1 MIIDMF
7 LPSFSVNAAVGGVII
22 TGHGRPS
29 FRRSQ
34 YLNRTV
40 LDLVLLVAPLLAPH
54 RPEDTKGN
62 WLSLLV
68 NDDPAPTFSVPP
80 SGDSMSPPPGPSTH
94 RGDAPASPPRQ
105 VAPVR
110 QRRIRGRPVLR
121 RLAARVVVVVRL
133 LLVPITDIDG
143 GRLVLVLTF
152 FRPRILRQRRRH
164 PTEQVGTLGGLD
176 DEDLVALL
184 DVEVAVVDAGAGG
197 CCGSG

>member
-1 MIIDMF
+1 
-7 LPSFSVNAAVGGVII
+7 
-22 TGHGRPS
+22 
-29 FRRSQ
+29 
-34 YLNRTV
+34 
-40 LDLVLLVAPLLAPH
+40 
-54 RPEDTKGN
+54 
-62 WLSLLV
+62 
-68 NDDPAPTFSVPP
+68 
-80 SGDSMSPPPGPSTH
+80 
-94 RGDAPASPPRQ
+94 
-105 VAPVR
+105 
-110 QRRIRGRPVLR
+110 VLR